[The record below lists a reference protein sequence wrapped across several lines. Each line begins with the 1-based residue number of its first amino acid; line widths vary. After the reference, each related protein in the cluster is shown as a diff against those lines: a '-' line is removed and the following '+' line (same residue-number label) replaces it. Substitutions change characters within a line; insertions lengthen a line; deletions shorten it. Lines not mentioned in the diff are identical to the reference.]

1 MQDLALNNSA
11 LAFAIFSRH
20 RAFFLSRPS
29 VHLSI
34 PYSVRNHSLFD
45 KMSATASST
54 PQSRLIP
61 IAPAPN
67 GKSPPDNSPDDQSTM
82 SYTCTTCARRK
93 VKCDKLS
100 PKCSTCQKAR
110 LNCHYQEPAPRKR
123 KRKPVDDI
131 HERLEQYEKIL
142 KQHNLLPGEEET
154 TKPSPEATEDAF
166 YMQQQRWWPW
176 GGSSGGKLVGGQGKS
191 RYIDSNI
198 WRNLGDE
205 VHASSDEDDDAGDEP
220 STTYMP
226 NFKAD
231 PVSAALL
238 SPSTPSANL
247 LELHPTY
254 ENAMKFWKLYVDNVD
269 PIVKA
274 VHVPTTQLILQRVA
288 AQPSSASK
296 ANEALVFAI
305 YHFALISITDTE
317 CMEKF
322 HEQRLRLLT
331 RYHDALRQALVNV
344 NFLRTTD
351 LTVFQAFLL
360 FLLCVRNNYDV
371 HTFWI
376 LTGVAVRIAQR
387 LGLHRDGEE
396 LGLKPFDIEMRRRV
410 FWQLL
415 PLDGLAGQ
423 LCGTGIC
430 ITPDSWNTKQP
441 INIEDTDFWPDMKHP
456 PESRTGATDMMFCLA
471 RTEIA
476 RFVQKV
482 NPLHSNKPPFEDWA
496 KFWERDDIV
505 EKERQLDELESE
517 MEMKYIR
524 FCDPS
529 NPIHNLAMA
538 MLRAALNSGRLRI
551 RLPRAKSDK
560 ELPEEERGKV
570 WALANKIL
578 DAHIAAHNN
587 RLLDKFNWH
596 LQAFF
601 QYDPLIWILNEIR
614 RDPLAYKEN
623 DCWPK
628 IERIYANHPNLKDQK
643 RTLQMAVG
651 RLVLKTWDAFRTSH
665 RQANLAVP
673 PDPQYITTLRSV
685 IHRRANS
692 VNINTPPKSD
702 YNPFNPGE
710 VSEDLPMPQQFVV
723 PQQATFD
730 FDWNQMMNFNS
741 DTMDWMFWDQLV
753 HDPASFPST

>member
-1 MQDLALNNSA
+1 M
-11 LAFAIFSRH
+11 
-20 RAFFLSRPS
+20 S
-29 VHLSI
+29 V
-34 PYSVRNHSLFD
+34 
-45 KMSATASST
+45 ASSSTT
-54 PQSRLIP
+54 PRLVA
-61 IAPAPN
+61 IAPAPKGVQPEN
-67 GKSPPDNSPDDQSTM
+67 AQDDQSTM
-82 SYTCTTCARRK
+82 SYTCVTCARRK
-93 VKCDKLS
+93 VKCDKIA
-100 PKCSTCQKAR
+100 PVCSTCRKAR
-110 LNCHYQEPAPRKR
+110 LECVYQEPAPRKR
-123 KRKPVDDI
+123 KRKPADDI

-142 KQHNLLPGEEET
+142 KQHGLLPGEEESA
-154 TKPSPEATEDAF
+154 KPSPEDNEDAF
-166 YMQQQRWWPW
+166 YMNQQKWWPF

-205 VHASSDEDDDAGDEP
+205 VHASSDEEDYPEDEP

-226 NFKAD
+226 NSKAD

-238 SPSTPSANL
+238 SPSTPSVNL

-254 ENAMKFWKLYVDNVD
+254 ENAMKFWKLYLENVD

-274 VHVPTTQLILQRVA
+274 VHVPSTQLVLQRVA
-288 AQPSSASK
+288 AQPSAVSK

-305 YHFALISITDTE
+305 YHFALVSISDQE

-322 HEQRLRLLT
+322 GEQRLRLLS

-351 LTVFQAFLL
+351 LVVFQAFLL

-396 LGLKPFDIEMRRRV
+396 LDLKPFDVENRRRV

-430 ITPDSWNTKQP
+430 ISPDSWNTKQP
-441 INIEDTDFWPDMKHP
+441 LNIEDADFWPDMKHK
-456 PESRTGATDMMFCLA
+456 PEPRTGATDMMFCLA

-482 NPLHSNKPPFEDWA
+482 NPLHSGKPPFENWA
-496 KFWERDDIV
+496 KFWEREDV
-505 EKERQLDELESE
+505 AEKEQQLDELESE

-560 ELPEEERGKV
+560 TLPPEERGRV
-570 WALANKIL
+570 WTLANKII

-601 QYDPLIWILNEIR
+601 QYDPLVWILNEIR
-614 RDPLAYKEN
+614 RDPLAYR
-623 DCWPK
+623 DDPIWLK
-628 IERIYANHPNLKDQK
+628 IEKIYGNHPNLRDQK
-643 RTLQMAVG
+643 RALQMAVG
-651 RLVLKTWDAFRTSH
+651 RLVLKTWDAYQSALQ
-665 RQANLAVP
+665 QANQTVP
-673 PDPQYITTLRSV
+673 PDPQYITTLRSF
-685 IHRRANS
+685 IGRRSNS
-692 VNINTPPKSD
+692 TTHLNTPPKSE
-702 YNPFNPGE
+702 YNPFNPGDG
-710 VSEDLPMPQQFVV
+710 SEDLPVPQFNV

-730 FDWNQMMNFNS
+730 FDWNQMMDFNTE
-741 DTMDWMFWDQLV
+741 TMDWVSKWILNEVSQLE
-753 HDPASFPST
+753 